1 VSAHKARAR
10 GYSELTR
17 PDIPAGIRFRNQNA
31 RAPRKLQERRMDREA
46 ANDSSPDRS
55 DPGCAC
61 AVAVTGKL
69 ETHDGMTG
77 CVHPADLTPVV
88 SLPMI

>member
-1 VSAHKARAR
+1 
-10 GYSELTR
+10 
-17 PDIPAGIRFRNQNA
+17 
-31 RAPRKLQERRMDREA
+31 MDREA
-46 ANDSSPDRS
+46 ASDSSPDLS

-77 CVHPADLTPVV
+77 CVHPADLTQ
-88 SLPMI
+88 